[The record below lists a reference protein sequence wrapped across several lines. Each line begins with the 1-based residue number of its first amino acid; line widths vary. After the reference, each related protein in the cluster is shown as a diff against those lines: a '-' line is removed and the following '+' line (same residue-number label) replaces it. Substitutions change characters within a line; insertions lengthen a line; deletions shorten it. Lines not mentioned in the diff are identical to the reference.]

1 MKVKITN
8 KKLWNNFSKMI
19 SIYTGVISLVLS
31 FIDFEQNMKICI
43 AIFSIVV
50 LILTF
55 LVLWY
60 RANKLP
66 KITLKINDTNF
77 NICFDDLFKQK
88 DTKIIAF
95 NEFFDTKVDDKIIAK
110 STLNGCY
117 LNNYVNSIYEVDC
130 VINNNERIKKYII
143 DNDVSRKYGGKSI
156 KYKLGTLCPKDDFL
170 LLAFTHFNEENQAFL
185 TVEEYISALMHMWNE
200 LDVYYA
206 GKSVSLPLLGA
217 GMTRFKNARV
227 SEQELLEYIV
237 MTFKASKIKLN
248 NGASV
253 NVILY
258 ENVKEKI
265 NLYDIKEK

>member
-77 NICFDDLFKQK
+77 NIYFDDLFKQK

-110 STLNGCY
+110 STLNGYY

-143 DNDVSRKYGGKSI
+143 DNDVSRKYGAKSI

-170 LLAFTHFNEENQAFL
+170 LL

-248 NGASV
+248 NEASV

-265 NLYDIKEK
+265 NLYDIKEE